1 MSDTG
6 VPPAGGPIDPLFLL
20 ARVLTQKGNV
30 SQSDLN
36 SIFSP
41 ELAYLTGT
49 AYEDP
54 NQRMVDEEL
63 MFNQYAPNMR
73 IAMNLPETDIRRL
86 IYDEIVEYGSAPWDV
101 KRQVEEYAAAQAT
114 ANPAT
119 YNQEGETKDLMS
131 FADTIFREKNDLI
144 VQRAKGAGGAGSD
157 YAKTTGML
165 PPMGAQFSPE
175 ELLPDYFSKYA
186 TESKERADALRK
198 IQAPSGTTIKQAS
211 DFLKKQEKVRESEG
225 GPSLIRRARG
235 KRYQSVPVEQLAP
248 YVRGGKVEPSKLEV
262 YPTAGRDP
270 EMERFANVAKSIVA
284 RGPQNVELSA
294 QRAKLVKE
302 QQSQN
307 KLAERLG
314 AALQQKAAEVGY
326 TPAMVALLQRAAFL
340 RSGGG

>member
-1 MSDTG
+1 MADKDT
-6 VPPAGGPIDPLFLL
+6 PPVGGSVDPLLLL

-36 SIFSP
+36 TIFSP

-49 AYEDP
+49 AYQDP
-54 NQRMVDEEL
+54 NQQLANEEL
-63 MFNQYAPNMR
+63 LFNQYAPNMR
-73 IAMNLPETDIRRL
+73 IAMNLPETDIRKL
-86 IYDEIVEYGSAPWDV
+86 IYDEIVEYGAAPWDV

-131 FADTIFREKNDLI
+131 FADTIFKEKNDLI
-144 VQRAKGAGGAGSD
+144 VQRAKGTGGVGGD
-157 YAKTTGML
+157 YAKATGML
-165 PPMGAQFSPE
+165 PPMEAQFSPE
-175 ELLPDYFSKYA
+175 ELLPDYFSRYA

-198 IQAPSGTTIKQAS
+198 IQAPGGATIKQAS
-211 DFLKKQEKVRESEG
+211 DFLKQQEKVREGEG
-225 GPSLIRRARG
+225 GPSLARRLRG
-235 KRYQSVPVEQLAP
+235 KRFQTVEAGQLAP
-248 YVRGGKVEPSKLEV
+248 YVPEGKAKPSTIKG

-284 RGPQNVELSA
+284 RGPQNKELSA

-302 QQSQN
+302 QQSQDE
-307 KLAERLG
+307 LANRLG
-314 AALQQKAAEVGY
+314 AALQQKAAEIGY